1 MKLAIVGSRSFTDF
15 DLFKSKIDEFIFQNV
30 INKKDIIIISGGAK
44 GTDSLAKRYAIENDI
59 EIIEYLP
66 DWNLYG
72 KSAGMVRNMDIVK
85 NCDKLIAFS
94 CNNSKGTEHS
104 IQEARKLN
112 KDVIIFRFDDP
123 KINEIPNLNI

>member
-15 DLFKSKIDEFIFQNV
+15 DLFKSKIDEFILQNV

-59 EIIEYLP
+59 QIIEYLP

-72 KSAGMVRNMDIVK
+72 RSAGMIRNMDIVK
-85 NCDKLIAFS
+85 NCDKL
-94 CNNSKGTEHS
+94 
-104 IQEARKLN
+104 
-112 KDVIIFRFDDP
+112 
-123 KINEIPNLNI
+123 

>member
-85 NCDKLIAFS
+85 NCDKLIAF
-94 CNNSKGTEHS
+94 
-104 IQEARKLN
+104 
-112 KDVIIFRFDDP
+112 
-123 KINEIPNLNI
+123 